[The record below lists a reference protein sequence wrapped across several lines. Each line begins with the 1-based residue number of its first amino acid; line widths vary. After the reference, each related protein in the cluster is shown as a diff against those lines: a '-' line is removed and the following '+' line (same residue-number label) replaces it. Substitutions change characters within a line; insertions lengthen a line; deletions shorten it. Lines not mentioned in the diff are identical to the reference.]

1 MISWREWK
9 FLSEDQEKIARTHS
23 CAIGRCSSYKNQH
36 QDILPF
42 DHTRVIL
49 NDTKDDYINASYISP
64 NTPYAPYFIGLF
76 NHLFVML
83 SLKIQT
89 SLTATQIPLQS
100 SLADFWLM
108 VYQQQVNVLV
118 TLTSPN
124 EIEKVKIISFYLIY
138 KLQFEW
144 LNWL

>member
-1 MISWREWK
+1 M
-9 FLSEDQEKIARTHS
+9 
-23 CAIGRCSSYKNQH
+23 
-36 QDILPF
+36 
-42 DHTRVIL
+42 
-49 NDTKDDYINASYISP
+49 
-64 NTPYAPYFIGLF
+64 F

-138 KLQFEW
+138 KLQFE
-144 LNWL
+144 